1 MTGRTLPSR
10 RLRVRPLRGTG
21 RLRGAAGY
29 AYLAYFLA
37 LPILLLAGPWVA
49 VAATGQSLT
58 AAIKTTAGLVS
69 GAYLLG
75 VLALLR

>member
-10 RLRVRPLRGTG
+10 RLRVSLLPGVG
-21 RLRGAAGY
+21 RLRGAVGY

-37 LPILLLAGPWVA
+37 LPVLLLAGPWIA
-49 VAATGQSLT
+49 VAATGQSVT
-58 AAIKTTAGLVS
+58 TAIKTTASLVG

-75 VLALLR
+75 VVALLR